1 MNPSMIDQNTMNNL
15 DPFGNNLS
23 MGGLGG
29 GPGIGGQPRAQI
41 QGGNGGLAQQ
51 ENRNPNIGNPNPSV
65 GNKSALKDSV
75 KETDTPFFQMGDVV
89 SNQRSLLFSNNDR
102 YNKEEEIMVIDQAF
116 I

>member
-41 QGGNGGLAQQ
+41 QGGNGGLA
-51 ENRNPNIGNPNPSV
+51 
-65 GNKSALKDSV
+65 
-75 KETDTPFFQMGDVV
+75 
-89 SNQRSLLFSNNDR
+89 
-102 YNKEEEIMVIDQAF
+102 
-116 I
+116 